1 MKRLHLDEDIK
12 PVTEFRSRTATLIEQ
27 VQRTKRALVLTQRG
41 RGAAVVVDVGEYER
55 LVGELE
61 LLRDVHVAEDQ
72 LAKGEGVPH
81 EEARA
86 RVVAALKAK

>member
-1 MKRLHLDEDIK
+1 MRRLHLDEDIK
-12 PVTEFRSRTATLIEQ
+12 PVTEFRSHTATLIEQ
-27 VQRTKRALVLTQRG
+27 VQKTKRSLLLTQRG

-55 LVGELE
+55 LVNELE
-61 LLRDVHVAEDQ
+61 LLRDIHVAEDQ

-86 RVVAALKAK
+86 RALASLKT